1 MVLNV
6 PDSELRPDNDD
17 DDDDPERDPEGL
29 GQLHISHMLQSVLQD
44 AQTRLFF
51 KAQTVVQSEIRYY
64 VPKPAD
70 LNYPQVLEG
79 MFSQFVLAFRIK
91 C

>member
-6 PDSELRPDNDD
+6 PDTELSPDDEDIDD
-17 DDDDPERDPEGL
+17 ADRDPEGL

-44 AQTRLFF
+44 AKTRLFF

-70 LNYPQVLEG
+70 LNCPQILEG
-79 MFSQFVLAFRIK
+79 MIPYS
-91 C
+91 